1 MSSKAEI
8 KSTSFMV
15 YATNEK
21 LVVFVHCLLKA
32 IIIAVDSLF
41 FTRDT

>member
-15 YATNEK
+15 KNEK
-21 LVVFVHCLLKA
+21 LVVFVDCLLKA